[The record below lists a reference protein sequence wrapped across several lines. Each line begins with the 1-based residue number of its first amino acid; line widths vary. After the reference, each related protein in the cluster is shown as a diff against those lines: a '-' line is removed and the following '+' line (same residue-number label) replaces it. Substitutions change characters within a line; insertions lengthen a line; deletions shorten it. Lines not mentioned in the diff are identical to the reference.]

1 MSIVLRPGTPADAQ
15 ACGTICFEAFR
26 SVCSAHNFPPDFPS
40 PEVAGDLMSVLLT
53 HPRFYS
59 VVAEVD
65 GRVAGS
71 NFLDE
76 RTNIVGVGPITV
88 DPAGQNR
95 GVGGRLMQDVLDRA
109 AGRQAA
115 GVRLLQA
122 GFHNRSLCLYT
133 KLGFRTREPVS
144 ILQGKPLGRKMPGY
158 EVRPAT
164 AADEAACNR
173 LCRQVHGF
181 DRAGELRD
189 AIDQKAASVVEHRG
203 GIAGYTTGIA
213 FSGHSVAETNHGL
226 MALIG
231 AAPEFGGPGFL
242 LPTRNH
248 EIFAWCLEA
257 GLKLVYQM
265 TLMTTGFY
273 REPDGAY
280 LPSVLF

>member
-40 PEVAGDLMSVLLT
+40 PEVAGGLMSVLLA

-65 GRVAGS
+65 GHVAGS

-133 KLGFRTREPVS
+133 KLGFHTREPVS
-144 ILQGKPLGRKMPGY
+144 ILQGKPLGRKLPGY

-164 AADEAACNR
+164 AADEAACNG

-189 AIDQKAASVVEHRG
+189 AIDQKAATVVEHHGR
-203 GIAGYTTGIA
+203 IAGYTTGIA
-213 FSGHSVAETNHGL
+213 FFGHSVAETNLGL